1 MKITEGIKNYISV
14 EFTFFEEFAYLR
26 CEVLVAQSC
35 LTLATP
41 WTVACQP
48 PLSMEFSRQ
57 EHWIGEPFPSP
68 EDLPDPGLEAS
79 SPALQAQCLLSEPPG
94 K

>member
-1 MKITEGIKNYISV
+1 
-14 EFTFFEEFAYLR
+14 
-26 CEVLVAQSC
+26 
-35 LTLATP
+35 
-41 WTVACQP
+41 
-48 PLSMEFSRQ
+48 MEFSRQ